1 MTAKT
6 FRACRARRWLL
17 TLPLLLATPL
27 SAQTAVP
34 TAAPADGGL
43 YMPRTVKRAFARGT
57 RSPDGRPGPKYWQ
70 NRAHYEIGVSV
81 APPNRNVRG
90 VEQITYTN
98 NSPDT
103 LKSLVFKLF
112 GNIHK
117 PGAPRANGASADY
130 LSSGVHVES
139 AAINGKPFVW
149 GYDADVFTWTRINL
163 PTPLLPHDS
172 VHVSLTWQSQLSKE
186 SGREGAI
193 DSTTFYLAYFY
204 PRVAVYDDTDGWDT
218 MDFTDLQEFYS
229 DFNDYTVN
237 VTVPANYLV
246 WGTGTLLEPASV
258 LQPAALA
265 RYTASL
271 TSDTTVR
278 VATRAQLAAHAI
290 TRAAPTNVWRFHAAN
305 VPDVAFAVSDH
316 YSWDAGSTIVDSST
330 HRRASVQAAY
340 VDTTVDFPHMV
351 QFGRHAL
358 SWLSHRWPGV
368 PYPYEK
374 STIVQGYADMEYPMM
389 VNDTPTNDTTFS
401 RFVAEHEIAHTWFP
415 FYMGIDETRYGF
427 MDEGWAT
434 TFEYLINQDDMGTE
448 RASAFYRQ
456 FRVDRWAHDPSALE
470 DLPIVTPGDVL
481 RGAAYGNNAYGK
493 ASLGY
498 LALKDMLGDDTFRR
512 ALHGFMDRWHGRHPL
527 PWDFFNSV
535 NDVAGRNLDWFWR
548 SWYFENA
555 YIDLALGTPT
565 RAADGWTVPV
575 RNVGGMP
582 APFDLRVTYADGS
595 TATLH
600 QTSAVWAADQHQTT
614 VALKS
619 ATALRSVELVG
630 GIWED
635 ADTTNDRWGTASR

>member
-1 MTAKT
+1 
-6 FRACRARRWLL
+6 
-17 TLPLLLATPL
+17 
-27 SAQTAVP
+27 
-34 TAAPADGGL
+34 
-43 YMPRTVKRAFARGT
+43 
-57 RSPDGRPGPKYWQ
+57 
-70 NRAHYEIGVSV
+70 
-81 APPNRNVRG
+81 
-90 VEQITYTN
+90 
-98 NSPDT
+98 
-103 LKSLVFKLF
+103 
-112 GNIHK
+112 
-117 PGAPRANGASADY
+117 
-130 LSSGVHVES
+130 
-139 AAINGKPFVW
+139 
-149 GYDADVFTWTRINL
+149 
-163 PTPLLPHDS
+163 
-172 VHVSLTWQSQLSKE
+172 
-186 SGREGAI
+186 
-193 DSTTFYLAYFY
+193 
-204 PRVAVYDDTDGWDT
+204 
-218 MDFTDLQEFYS
+218 
-229 DFNDYTVN
+229 
-237 VTVPANYLV
+237 
-246 WGTGTLLEPASV
+246 
-258 LQPAALA
+258 
-265 RYTASL
+265 
-271 TSDTTVR
+271 
-278 VATRAQLAAHAI
+278 
-290 TRAAPTNVWRFHAAN
+290 
-305 VPDVAFAVSDH
+305 
-316 YSWDAGSTIVDSST
+316 
-330 HRRASVQAAY
+330 
-340 VDTTVDFPHMV
+340 
-351 QFGRHAL
+351 
-358 SWLSHRWPGV
+358 
-368 PYPYEK
+368 
-374 STIVQGYADMEYPMM
+374 
-389 VNDTPTNDTTFS
+389 
-401 RFVAEHEIAHTWFP
+401 
-415 FYMGIDETRYGF
+415 MGIDETRYGF

-600 QTSAVWAADQHQTT
+600 QTSAVWAADQHQTS